1 MTRDKYYKII
11 NLFIRI
17 YEGGIDSYIAIDKK
31 NEKHWI
37 QSIKENGE
45 ILKELMQILN
55 EEVDKWN

>member
-1 MTRDKYYKII
+1 MTKDRYYKII
-11 NLFIRI
+11 NLVLRF

-31 NEKHWI
+31 SEKHWI

-55 EEVDKWN
+55 EEVDK